1 MKKLT
6 WGIAL
11 FPLIATAAAVNFL
24 PEKVPTHYNAA
35 GEIDNWGS
43 RNSAFLLPIFIII
56 FTAIF
61 EAIAQGM
68 KRRAGDGENSADR
81 AKQNIKVL
89 QKIVP
94 WVIGAMGAFHLV
106 MLVKMCAD
114 GHADISNMPIDDMR
128 IYAFI
133 LGLIFIPIGNSVSK
147 TRRNGLVGFRLKWT
161 LYNDV
166 TWQRSNLFGGV
177 CLMLVGVCT
186 MISAAFMSGLAA
198 ILLMLA
204 YLNVALVVMM
214 VYAKRVYDEEKGKA
228 ESSGAE
234 VKDQAKRF

>member
-11 FPLIATAAAVNFL
+11 LPLIATAVAVNFL
-24 PEKVPTHYNAA
+24 PEKVPTHYNAS

-56 FTAIF
+56 FTSIF
-61 EAIAQGM
+61 EVIVRGM
-68 KRRAGDGENSADR
+68 QSRAVDCENSADR

-94 WVIGAMGAFHLV
+94 WVIGAMAAFQFV

-114 GHADISNMPIDDMR
+114 SHADISNMPIDGMR

-133 LGLIFIPIGNSVSK
+133 FGLIFIPIGNSVSK
-147 TRRNGLVGFRLKWT
+147 TRRNGLIGFRLKWT

-166 TWQRSNLFGGV
+166 TWQKSNFFGGV

-186 MISAAFMSGLAA
+186 MISTAFVSGLAA
-198 ILLMLA
+198 LLLMVA
-204 YLNVALVVMM
+204 YLNVAIVVMM
-214 VYAKRVYDEEKGKA
+214 VYAKRVYDEEK
-228 ESSGAE
+228 
-234 VKDQAKRF
+234 AKGETSDTGNQD